1 MLGKK
6 KVRGDTFHGRS
17 NFLSRIPCPVSQLIE
32 SVVTVDLDED
42 GKVIRLLDQWNGNE
56 LPTFFGS
63 TFLRT
68 ANAKVVPWLVHVP
81 KD

>member
-1 MLGKK
+1 M
-6 KVRGDTFHGRS
+6 
-17 NFLSRIPCPVSQLIE
+17 IE

-42 GKVIRLLDQWNGNE
+42 GKITRLLDQWNGDQ